1 MSPFNYLQAYGLCQ
15 KLRSIYQNKI
25 NVLLFL
31 LIIPLMGKAEPFGKD
46 ADLVR
51 TPCRKVKVR
60 PNNSIHEMLI
70 QFHQDVIS
78 PADGPRS
85 HFFPSSSQYTLE
97 AMRKHGFYKGF
108 LMGCDRLQREN
119 NQDWVYRKGV
129 DGRGVEIKL
138 DPVR

>member
-1 MSPFNYLQAYGLCQ
+1 
-15 KLRSIYQNKI
+15 
-25 NVLLFL
+25 
-31 LIIPLMGKAEPFGKD
+31 
-46 ADLVR
+46 
-51 TPCRKVKVR
+51 
-60 PNNSIHEMLI
+60 
-70 QFHQDVIS
+70 
-78 PADGPRS
+78 
-85 HFFPSSSQYTLE
+85 FFPSSSQYTLE

>member
-1 MSPFNYLQAYGLCQ
+1 
-15 KLRSIYQNKI
+15 
-25 NVLLFL
+25 
-31 LIIPLMGKAEPFGKD
+31 
-46 ADLVR
+46 
-51 TPCRKVKVR
+51 
-60 PNNSIHEMLI
+60 MLI

-97 AMRKHGFYKGF
+97 AMRKYGFYKGF